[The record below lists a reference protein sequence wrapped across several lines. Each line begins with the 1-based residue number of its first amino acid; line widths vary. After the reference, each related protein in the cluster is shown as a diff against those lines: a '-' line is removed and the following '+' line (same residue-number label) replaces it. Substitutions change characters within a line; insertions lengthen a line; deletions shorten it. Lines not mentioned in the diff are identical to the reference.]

1 MFMSR
6 SSWLALMVFVGLTL
20 VPAAV
25 YAQGNITGVVED
37 TSGGVLPGVTVE
49 AASPALIEQVR
60 VVVTDGTG
68 QYRVVG
74 LPAGT
79 YTVTFTLPGFAVVV
93 REGIE
98 LTGTFTATV
107 GAEMQVGTLEE
118 TITVSGESPVVD
130 VQTTTTE
137 RVISREILEVIPTA
151 RNEYGLAVLIPGM
164 TISGG
169 QDVGGSGGQS
179 AFPSPNIHGSQSHVQ
194 AVGGISVS
202 VLTTGSN
209 QPVRINPAAIDE
221 IIVDTGGGSA
231 EWQIGGPRINRIP
244 KDGGNTFNGVFLSTF
259 ANNSMQGDN
268 LSQDLIARGLSTP
281 NEVNVNYEWN
291 PGFGGPIMRDKLW
304 FYVAGM
310 RRRSSM
316 YPAGLFRDANFNNP
330 NVWTYEPSNVR
341 ATNERVQDDIH
352 VRLAWQATPRN
363 KITYAVHDANLCWC
377 PQNASLRSSQE
388 AEDAREY
395 PIRMLNVFDW
405 TSPLTNE
412 VLIEVGGSYV
422 RSVSDSFPFEGTRP
436 EMIQV
441 TDQGTGMVYR
451 AGAGFRHRPE
461 WLVNVRTAVSYITGA
476 HAFKVGF
483 THRQGAQQEH
493 KFEVNPLRFR
503 FRNGVPNRLTMT
515 GLPTEFSGERLTVV
529 QEVDHDIGAYVQDKW
544 TTGRLTLNMGLR
556 YDYFTNS
563 FPVQFAGPTLFLPN
577 RNITIPETLGSK
589 FHDISPR
596 LGAAFDVTGTGKT
609 AVKVSVNRYVSNL
622 GSGGLRATASSNP
635 ANNLFVSTNRNWS
648 DDNGD
653 FVPDC
658 DLLDP
663 NPNGEC
669 GRWSNPFGS
678 IGATGRGRVGRSSFG
693 EFDRGL
699 LEGWHRRDFNWE
711 FSAGVQQEVVP
722 GVAAEFGYF
731 RRVFGNFRVTDN
743 LAVTPADFDQ
753 FSVTAPVDPRLPG
766 GGGQVISGLYD
777 IKPEKFGE
785 QEPFT
790 TRADNFGN
798 QQLYWQGAD
807 LTINARPGAG
817 MLLQGGMSTGRTV
830 DDTCEIRAALPE
842 IAIRNPYCRTTTN
855 FLTQVKFLGSYTIP
869 QVDVQISAAFQSLP
883 GPEII
888 AEEQF
893 RSRDVRGSLGRNLS
907 GGRRGSADVNLI
919 EPGTLYGDRIYQ
931 LDLALAKI
939 LRFGGT
945 RLRLSA
951 DIFNA
956 LNNDAVLEENEAFGR
971 FRQPTEI
978 LLARFVKFSMQF
990 NF

>member
-1 MFMSR
+1 MIMSR
-6 SSWLALMVFVGLTL
+6 SSWLATMVFVGLTM

-25 YAQGNITGVVED
+25 YAQGSITGVVED

-49 AASPALIEQVR
+49 AASPVLIEQVR
-60 VVVTDGTG
+60 AVVTDGTG
-68 QYRVVG
+68 QYRVVD
-74 LPAGT
+74 LPAGA
-79 YTVTFTLPGFAVVV
+79 YDVTFTLPGFAVVV
-93 REGIE
+93 REDIE

-107 GAEMQVGTLEE
+107 GAQLQVGTLEE
-118 TITVSGESPVVD
+118 TITVTGESPVVD

-151 RNEYGLAVLIPGM
+151 RNEYGLGVLIPGV
-164 TISGG
+164 TLTGG

-179 AFPSPNIHGSQSHVQ
+179 AFPSIQIHGSEDLVQ
-194 AVGGISVS
+194 AIGGLSIS
-202 VLTTGSN
+202 VLTTGTH
-209 QPVRINPAAIDE
+209 QPVRVNPAALQE
-221 IIVDTGGGSA
+221 IVMETTGGGA
-231 EWQIGGPRINRIP
+231 EFGVGGIRINRIP

-268 LSQDLIARGLSTP
+268 LSQDLIDRGLRTP
-281 NEVNVNYEWN
+281 NEVNLNYEWN

-310 RRRSSM
+310 QRRSSM
-316 YPAGLFRDANFNNP
+316 FPAGLFKDANFNNP

-341 ATNERVQDDIH
+341 ATNERSQDDIH
-352 VRLAWQATPRN
+352 VRLTWQATPRN
-363 KITYAVHDANLCWC
+363 KFAYTLHDANLCWC

-395 PIRMLNVFDW
+395 PIRMINTFEW
-405 TSPLTNE
+405 TTPLTNR
-412 VLIEVGGSYV
+412 VLLEFGGNYI

-461 WLVNVRTAVSYITGA
+461 WVFNVRTALSYVTGS
-476 HAFKVGF
+476 HALSVGF

-515 GLPTEFSGERLTVV
+515 GLPTEFSGNRLTVL
-529 QEVDHDIGAYVQDKW
+529 QDLDHDIGAYVQDKW
-544 TTGRLTLNMGLR
+544 TSGRLTVNLGVR

-563 FPVQFAGPTLFLPN
+563 FPVQFAGPTLFLPD
-577 RNITIPETLGSK
+577 RNITFPETLGSK
-589 FHDISPR
+589 FHDITPR
-596 LGAAFDVTGTGKT
+596 LGAAYDVTGTGKT
-609 AVKVSVNRYVSNL
+609 AVKVSVNRYVASL
-622 GSGGLRATASSNP
+622 GSGGLRATGSSNP
-635 ANNLFVSTNRNWS
+635 ANNLFVSTNRSW
-648 DDNGD
+648 DDANGD

-658 DLLDP
+658 DLLNP
-663 NPNGEC
+663 APNGEC
-669 GRWSNPFGS
+669 GRWSGPFGEV
-678 IGATGRGRVGRSSFG
+678 GATGRGRVGRSSFG

-699 LEGWHRRDFNWE
+699 LEGWGRRDYNWE
-711 FSAGVQQEVVP
+711 FSAGVQQEVAP

-731 RRVFGNFRVTDN
+731 RRVYGNFLVTDN
-743 LAVTPADFDQ
+743 RAITTADFTEY
-753 FSVTAPVDPRLPG
+753 SLTGPVDARLPG
-766 GGGQVISGLYD
+766 GGGQVFSGLYD
-777 IKPEKFGE
+777 INPDKFG
-785 QEPFT
+785 QQDPFT
-790 TRADNFGN
+790 TRASNFGD
-798 QQLYWQGAD
+798 QEEYWQGVD

-817 MLLQGGMSTGRTV
+817 MFLQGGMSTGRTV
-830 DDTCEIRAALPE
+830 TDDCAVRANLDNPE
-842 IAIRNPYCRTTTN
+842 QLYCRQTTN

-869 QVDVQISAAFQSLP
+869 QLDVQFSAAFQSLP
-883 GPEII
+883 GPQII

-893 RSRDVRGSLGRNLS
+893 SSRDVQGLGRNLS
-907 GGRRGSADVNLI
+907 GGRRANKTVDLI
-919 EPGTLYGDRIYQ
+919 EPGTFYGDRIYQ

-945 RLRLSA
+945 RLRVAA

-956 LNNDAVLEENEAFGR
+956 LNNDAVLNENEAFGR

-978 LLARFVKFSMQF
+978 LLARFVKFSVQL

>member
-1 MFMSR
+1 MSR
-6 SSWLALMVFVGLTL
+6 SSWLAVMVFVGLTM

-25 YAQGNITGVVED
+25 YAQGSITGVVED

-49 AASPALIEQVR
+49 AASPVLIEQVR
-60 VVVTDGTG
+60 AVVTDGTG
-68 QYRVVG
+68 QYRIVD
-74 LPAGT
+74 LPAGA
-79 YTVTFTLPGFAVVV
+79 YDVTFTLPGFAVVV

-107 GAEMQVGTLEE
+107 GAQLQVGTLEE
-118 TITVSGESPVVD
+118 TITVTGESPVVD
-130 VQTTTTE
+130 VQTTNTE
-137 RVISREILEVIPTA
+137 RVINREILEVIPSA
-151 RNEYGLAVLIPGM
+151 RNEYGLGVLIPGV
-164 TISGG
+164 TLTGG

-179 AFPSPNIHGSQSHVQ
+179 AFPSIQIHGSEDLVQ
-194 AVGGISVS
+194 AIGGLSIS
-202 VLTTGSN
+202 VLTTGTH
-209 QPVRINPAAIDE
+209 QPVRVNPAAMQE
-221 IIVDTGGGSA
+221 IVMDTAGGGA
-231 EWQIGGPRINRIP
+231 EFGVGGIRITRVP
-244 KDGGNTFNGVFLSTF
+244 KDGGNTFNGVFLGTF

-268 LSQDLIARGLSTP
+268 LSQELIARGLRTP
-281 NEVNVNYEWN
+281 NEVNKNYEWN
-291 PGFGGPIMRDKLW
+291 PGFGGPILRDKLW
-304 FYVAGM
+304 FYVSGM

-316 YPAGLFRDANFNNP
+316 FPAGLFRDANFNNP
-330 NVWTYEPSNVR
+330 NVWTFEPSNVR

-352 VRLAWQATPRN
+352 VRLTWQVTPRN
-363 KITYAVHDANLCWC
+363 KFAYTMHDANLCWC

-395 PIRMLNVFDW
+395 PVRMINSFEW
-405 TSPLTNE
+405 TTPLTNR
-412 VLIEVGGSYV
+412 VLLEVGGNYI

-441 TDQGTGMVYR
+441 TDQGTGMVFR

-461 WLVNVRTAVSYITGA
+461 WVVNVRTALSYVTGS
-476 HAFKVGF
+476 HALKVGF
-483 THRQGAQQEH
+483 THRNGAQEEH

-515 GLPTEFSGERLTVV
+515 GLPTEHSGNRLTVV

-544 TTGRLTLNMGLR
+544 TSGRLTVNLGVR

-563 FPVQFAGPTLFLPN
+563 FPEQFAGPVLFLPD
-577 RNITIPETLGSK
+577 RNLTIPKTLGSK
-589 FHDISPR
+589 FHDITPR
-596 LGAAFDVTGTGKT
+596 LGAAYDVTGTGKT
-609 AVKVSVNRYVSNL
+609 AVKVSVNKYVASL
-622 GSGGLRATASSNP
+622 GSGGLRATGTSNP
-635 ANNLFVSTNRNWS
+635 MNNLFVSTNRNW
-648 DDNGD
+648 DDANGD

-658 DLLDP
+658 DLL
-663 NPNGEC
+663 NPAANGEC
-669 GRWSNPFGS
+669 GRWSGPFGS
-678 IGATGRGRVGRSSFG
+678 FGATGRGRVGRRSFG
-693 EFDRGL
+693 EFDRDL
-699 LEGWHRRDFNWE
+699 LEGWGRRDYNWE
-711 FSAGVQQEVVP
+711 FSAGVQQELSP

-731 RRVFGNFRVTDN
+731 RRVYGNFLVTDN
-743 LAVTPADFDQ
+743 RAITTADFTE
-753 FSVTAPVDPRLPG
+753 FSVTGPVDPRLPG
-766 GGGQVISGLYD
+766 GGGQVFSGLHD
-777 IKPEKFGE
+777 INPDKFGE
-785 QEPFT
+785 QDPFT
-790 TRADNFGN
+790 TRASNFGD
-798 QQLYWQGAD
+798 QEEYWQGVD
-807 LTINARPGAG
+807 LTVNARPGDG
-817 MLLQGGMSTGRTV
+817 MFLQGGMSTGRTV
-830 DDTCEIRAALPE
+830 TDDCEVRANLDNPE
-842 IAIRNPYCRTTTN
+842 QLYCRQTTN

-869 QVDVQISAAFQSLP
+869 QLDVQFSAAFQSLP

-907 GGRRGSADVNLI
+907 GGRRANKTVNLI

-956 LNNDAVLEENEAFGR
+956 LNNDAVLNENEAFGR

-978 LLARFVKFSMQF
+978 LLARFVKFSVQL